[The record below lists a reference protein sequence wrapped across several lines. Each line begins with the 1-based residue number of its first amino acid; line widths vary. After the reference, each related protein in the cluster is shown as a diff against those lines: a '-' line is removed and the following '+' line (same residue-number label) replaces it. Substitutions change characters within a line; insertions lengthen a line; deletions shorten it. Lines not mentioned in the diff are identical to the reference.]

1 MEFIAL
7 LWNLFCALEPE
18 QEPQDHKEKRNL
30 GKKIGLF
37 KNSYTDIDTELI
49 QNTAVT
55 SIVTRSIYINI
66 FKNAIIKYICNSWIF
81 DK

>member
-7 LWNLFCALEPE
+7 FILCLGAEGRTT
-18 QEPQDHKEKRNL
+18 KRSETNL